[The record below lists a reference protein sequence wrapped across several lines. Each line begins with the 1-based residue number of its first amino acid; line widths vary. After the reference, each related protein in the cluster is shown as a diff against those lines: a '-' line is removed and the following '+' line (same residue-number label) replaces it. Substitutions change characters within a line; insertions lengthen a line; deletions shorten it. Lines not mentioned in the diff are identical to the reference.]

1 MDTYAGNFVKRSKFA
16 DGVEHCYFFF
26 VEIQEQHGCILLF
39 SVKTRSLFTS
49 AMLHLAARLFSPEV
63 LKLFEDSS
71 IPTPH
76 YSDGD

>member
-39 SVKTRSLFTS
+39 SV
-49 AMLHLAARLFSPEV
+49 
-63 LKLFEDSS
+63 
-71 IPTPH
+71 
-76 YSDGD
+76 